1 MRNPLTIQVESNL
14 GALFVS
20 LTALFFIGLIFI
32 AMKNFDSELTVI
44 ESDQVQIRN
53 FKQ

>member
-1 MRNPLTIQVESNL
+1 MRNLFTIQVESYL
-14 GALFVS
+14 GAIFIS

-44 ESDQVQIRN
+44 QSDQAQIRN
-53 FKQ
+53 IKQ